1 MRWGRRRGDT
11 TSQPANTASLTGD
24 LVQRRPALAPPSPA
38 PASGAADHA
47 TMDHDLSAPSNVVPP
62 DFTAP
67 DLSAPEF
74 VGVPDEPLPPTEI
87 IDPLLRLGL
96 SIVLGLGVTYGHI
109 RSVVDGN
116 TSLAMASW
124 RFGIMTALAWG
135 GLWFVWTVWLSYR
148 SRLDA
153 VDIAARTQA
162 TERYWVRVEAEYA
175 DALRVEAQER
185 EEMRLEAEHIE
196 AHRVE
201 AERLEAERV
210 AIEELAVREREAQ
223 RRREASGS
231 FNVRGRGLRADQQRL
246 AVERQSAVA
255 LALDAQRSDGV
266 SDALAADEARRVEAM
281 LRADSDARVPILR
294 EPGLYSTTALAAER
308 SVEPFVDLAATD
320 NDEVQQWMRTDEMQ
334 AAS

>member
-11 TSQPANTASLTGD
+11 TTQGTNSASLTAD
-24 LVQRRPALAPPSPA
+24 LVQRRPAAIGPHSARLATPDA
-38 PASGAADHA
+38 DDQIAAA
-47 TMDHDLSAPSNVVPP
+47 RPSNVTPP

-67 DLSAPEF
+67 DFTAPEF
-74 VGVPDEPLPPTEI
+74 AGLPEEPLPPTEI
-87 IDPLLRLGL
+87 VDPLLRLGL

-109 RSVVDGN
+109 RGVVDGN

-124 RFGIMTALAWG
+124 RFGIMTAVAWA

-153 VDIAARTQA
+153 VDVAARNEA

-175 DALRVEAQER
+175 EAVRVEAEQR
-185 EEMRLEAEHIE
+185 EEERL
-196 AHRVE
+196 E
-201 AERLEAERV
+201 AERLEAERLEV
-210 AIEELAVREREAQ
+210 ERLEAERIAAEEREVKESEAQ

-255 LALDAQRSDGV
+255 LALEAQRSDGV
-266 SDALAADEARRVEAM
+266 SDALAADEARRVEAI
-281 LRADSDARVPILR
+281 LRADSEARMAVLR
-294 EPGLYSTTALAAER
+294 EPGLYSTTAVSAER
-308 SVEPFVDLAATD
+308 RSEPMVDLAIAN
-320 NDEVQQWMRTDEMQ
+320 NDVAQEWMRTDEMQ